1 MITKLNT
8 CLLVVAFLSALV
20 LISMRSQTRGY
31 FDQAENQR
39 RLIINLEEEYRLM
52 QLEQAKLI
60 NISNIKEKARALGMR
75 LQDPTN
81 KQALKSE

>member
-20 LISMRSQTRGY
+20 
-31 FDQAENQR
+31 
-39 RLIINLEEEYRLM
+39 LM

-75 LQDPTN
+75 LPDPTN

>member
-1 MITKLNT
+1 MTKLNT
-8 CLLVVAFLSALV
+8 CLLVVAFFSALF

-39 RLIINLEEEYRLM
+39 RLIINLKEEYRLM

-60 NISNIKEKARALGMR
+60 NINNIKVKASALGMQ
-75 LQDPTN
+75 LPDPTN

>member
-1 MITKLNT
+1 MMIKLNA

-31 FDQAENQR
+31 FDQVENQR

-60 NISNIKEKARALGMR
+60 NINDIKEKASALGMQ
-75 LQDPTN
+75 LPDPAN
-81 KQALKSE
+81 KQALQSE